1 MPLNVR
7 FGKWVLAWVVWGFVL
22 VAGVAP
28 AAERPPIVGIA
39 HIAFQVSDMAKA
51 RAFYGEL
58 LGYDEPFQ
66 IFKEDGSLALTYFK
80 VNDRQYVEIFPGLP
94 PDKDDRLL
102 HIALET
108 TDIETLR
115 LYLQEKGVKVPDKV
129 NRGRDGNL
137 NMTVPDPDGH
147 RVEFVQYMPGSI

>member
-1 MPLNVR
+1 MRLGVPSSECFLIVILF
-7 FGKWVLAWVVWGFVL
+7 FGPVLS
-22 VAGVAP
+22 AP
-28 AAERPPIVGIA
+28 PSLAVNRPPIVGIA

-108 TDIETLR
+108 TDIETL
-115 LYLQEKGVKVPDKV
+115 
-129 NRGRDGNL
+129 
-137 NMTVPDPDGH
+137 
-147 RVEFVQYMPGSI
+147 